1 MCRPNIIAEDETY
14 YEANDIEFVARSNPM
29 PIDDNKSNI
38 MKISDIRSRRH
49 SNVDSFQ
56 SVTENIEIMDYTE
69 PEPIYEN
76 QENDYYQTIDSNWIS
91 TYAFQLCAAVHLCN
105 CIQATLAVYLHQLL
119 EINFNFTL
127 SFVKQK

>member
-1 MCRPNIIAEDETY
+1 
-14 YEANDIEFVARSNPM
+14 M

-76 QENDYYQTIDSNWIS
+76 QENENDYYQTIYSN
-91 TYAFQLCAAVHLCN
+91 
-105 CIQATLAVYLHQLL
+105 
-119 EINFNFTL
+119 
-127 SFVKQK
+127 